1 MLSVKALQKQYG
13 AFRLNVSFEVPA
25 GQIVGLVGRNGAG
38 KSTTF
43 HSILGLT
50 QPDHGQITFLDQ
62 PVTTLSAQ
70 GRSKIGV
77 FFPDSFFP
85 EVFSLTELT
94 RIMNDSY
101 PDFDATAFITACTT
115 AKLPLTQPISSFS
128 TGMLALVKLLS
139 AMSHHAQLLLLDEP
153 TAGLDVIV
161 RDQLLGRIQDYL
173 AADENRSV
181 LISSHISSDLEQLCD
196 VIIMLDNGQ
205 IILQEETDKL
215 LADYAIVK
223 MTAEEEQTIDHAYL
237 LATHQTDYGY
247 AGLTNQRAYYQENY
261 PALAVEKGNIDD
273 ILRFMTEQE
282 VQA

>member
-13 AFRLNVSFEVPA
+13 AFHLNVSFTVPA

-50 QPDHGQITFLDQ
+50 QPDSGQITFLDH
-62 PVTTLSAQ
+62 PVATMSAET
-70 GRSKIGV
+70 RSQIGV

-85 EVFSLTELT
+85 EVFSLTALT
-94 RIMNDSY
+94 HIMSGSY
-101 PDFDATAFITACTT
+101 PDFDATAFIAACTT
-115 AKLPLTQPISSFS
+115 AKLPLTAPISTFS
-128 TGMLALVKLLS
+128 TGMLALAKLLS

-153 TAGLDVIV
+153 TAGLDVVI

-173 AADENRSV
+173 AADEQRSV

-196 VIIMLDNGQ
+196 VIIMIDNGQ

-215 LADYAIVK
+215 LADYAIIK
-223 MTAEEEQTIDHAYL
+223 MTTKDYPTIDHTYF
-237 LATHQTDYGY
+237 LATHPTDYGY
-247 AGLTNQRAYYQENY
+247 AGLTDQRAYYQENY
-261 PALAVEKGNIDD
+261 PTLAIEKGNIDD
-273 ILRFMTEQE
+273 ILRFMTVKE